1 MILTGSEIQRQVSN
15 GSITIQPFDPTSL
28 TTNSYDFHL
37 GDKIITYKNNVL
49 DAKEEQE
56 TVEHTI
62 PDEGF
67 VLEPGVL
74 YLGSTDEVIGSDFFV
89 PTVHGKSSTGRL
101 GLFVH
106 ITAEIIDI
114 GSLNQLTLMFNA
126 TQPVRVY
133 KNMKIGQVTFWK
145 PTGEVTIYNGKYKG
159 LNGPQKSQIYK
170 DFS

>member
-1 MILTGSEIQRQVSN
+1 MILTGSEIQQQVAK
-15 GSITIQPFDPTSL
+15 GAITIRPFDPACL

-37 GDKIITYKNNVL
+37 SDQIITYKNNVL
-49 DAKEEQE
+49 DVKQEQE
-56 TVEHTI
+56 VIVHTI

-67 VLEPGVL
+67 ILEPGIL
-74 YLGSTDEVIGSDFFV
+74 YLGSTQEVIGSDFFV

-114 GSLNQLTLMFNA
+114 GSLNQFTLMFNA

-133 KNMKIGQVTFWK
+133 KGMKIGQVTFWK
-145 PTGEVTIYNGKYKG
+145 PSGEITIYNGKYKG
-159 LNGPQKSQIYK
+159 LNGPQKSQIFK